1 MAKHHHPSVSSEFL
15 NPLPVPS
22 ALCAP
27 KHIGQV
33 WGESSSTWR
42 HTLVG
47 PCSSRTLSSSFSCLV
62 TRIER
67 NKEAVSGMSG
77 RTPAMADSLEIKG
90 LFLYKYIYIYIYI
103 YIFFSL
109 SVTFFSI
116 AFYNTSYQI
125 KKKKFPVSV
134 YKQESPFPPYLVR
147 SLTCTVLWPLVLPK
161 TGCRV
166 FTILPQ
172 QALSNLKY
180 QVLEAFY
187 QLLLSISGL
196 WLFPFLQ
203 YLRGIFQP

>member
-1 MAKHHHPSVSSEFL
+1 MGSQRRYNLVAKHHHPSVSSEFL

-77 RTPAMADSLEIKG
+77 RAPAMADSLEIKG
-90 LFLYKYIYIYIYI
+90 LFLYKYIYIYT
-103 YIFFSL
+103 FFSL
-109 SVTFFSI
+109 SLLPFF
-116 AFYNTSYQI
+116 
-125 KKKKFPVSV
+125 
-134 YKQESPFPPYLVR
+134 
-147 SLTCTVLWPLVLPK
+147 
-161 TGCRV
+161 
-166 FTILPQ
+166 
-172 QALSNLKY
+172 
-180 QVLEAFY
+180 
-187 QLLLSISGL
+187 LLLSIPQVIRLKKKKVPSFRL
-196 WLFPFLQ
+196 
-203 YLRGIFQP
+203 

>member
-90 LFLYKYIYIYIYI
+90 LFLYKYIYIH
-103 YIFFSL
+103 FFSL
-109 SVTFFSI
+109 SLLPFFLLLSI
-116 AFYNTSYQI
+116 TQVI
-125 KKKKFPVSV
+125 RLKKKKFPVSV

-161 TGCRV
+161 TGYRV
-166 FTILPQ
+166 FTVLPQ

>member
-1 MAKHHHPSVSSEFL
+1 MGSQRRYNLVAKHHHPSVSSEFL

-77 RTPAMADSLEIKG
+77 RAPAMADSLEIKG
-90 LFLYKYIYIYIYI
+90 LFLYKYIYIYT
-103 YIFFSL
+103 FFSL
-109 SVTFFSI
+109 SLLPFF
-116 AFYNTSYQI
+116 
-125 KKKKFPVSV
+125 
-134 YKQESPFPPYLVR
+134 
-147 SLTCTVLWPLVLPK
+147 
-161 TGCRV
+161 
-166 FTILPQ
+166 
-172 QALSNLKY
+172 
-180 QVLEAFY
+180 
-187 QLLLSISGL
+187 LLLSITQVIRLKKKKVPSFRL
-196 WLFPFLQ
+196 
-203 YLRGIFQP
+203 